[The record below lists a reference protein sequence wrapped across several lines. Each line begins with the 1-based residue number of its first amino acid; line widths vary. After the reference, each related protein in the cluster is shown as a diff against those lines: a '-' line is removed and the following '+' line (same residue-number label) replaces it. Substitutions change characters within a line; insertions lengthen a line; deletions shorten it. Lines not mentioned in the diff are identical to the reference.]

1 MTIATISIEELVIPA
16 TLGDPAA
23 ADFVEMTN
31 VRNAIESEAIGSNA
45 LAVTAT
51 ELLSVYRFRGH
62 DPKRIFVARIDGRI
76 VGRAILNWSIAPGS
90 ASSWITAEALPA
102 MRGRGI
108 GSALFDHVEG
118 LARQSGRPIVQTDP
132 VHTATVGGQ
141 RVPSPTGYGDVPAA
155 DPGVRFLIARGYR
168 LEQVGLISF
177 LDLPVDPDVLA
188 AAERRAA
195 HASGSDYEI
204 AGWTGRTPARWI
216 LDMATLKTRMSTD
229 QPRAGLEVDE
239 EPWDE
244 ARMIVRDDA
253 IEAGGRTILTAAAL
267 HTASGNLCG
276 FSELTIP
283 REGGGTV
290 RQEDT
295 LVLAEHRGH
304 RLGMLLKIANL
315 QRLASVSPRSRMVY
329 TFNAAENRHMLAV
342 NEALGFRSVGLEGA
356 WRNRD

>member
-1 MTIATISIEELVIPA
+1 MTTATTGIEELVIPT

-23 ADFVEMTN
+23 ADFVEMVD
-31 VRNAIESEAIGSNA
+31 VRNAIESAAIGSDA

-51 ELLSVYRFRGH
+51 ELLPLYQFREH

-76 VGRAILNWSIAPGS
+76 VGRAILSWSIAPGS
-90 ASSWITAEALPA
+90 ASSWISAEVLPGL
-102 MRGRGI
+102 RGRGI

-132 VHTATVGGQ
+132 VHTATIGGD

-188 AAERRAA
+188 GTERSAAQAA
-195 HASGSDYEI
+195 GTDYEI
-204 AGWTGRTPARWI
+204 VTWTGRTPARWI
-216 LDMATLKTRMSTD
+216 GDMATLKRRMSTD
-229 QPRAGLEVDE
+229 QPSAGLEVDE

-244 ARMIVRDDA
+244 ARMVVRNEA
-253 IEAGGRTILTAAAL
+253 VEAGGRTILTVAAL
-267 HTASGNLCG
+267 HVPSENLVG
-276 FSELTIP
+276 FSELTVP
-283 REGGGTV
+283 RDGGGTV

-295 LVLAEHRGH
+295 LVLSEHRGH

-315 QRLASVSPRSRMVY
+315 RRLAALSPRSRMIY
-329 TFNAAENRHMLAV
+329 TFNAAENRQMLDV
-342 NEALGFRSVGLEGA
+342 NEALGFRGVGLEGA